1 MPCSKTPDG
10 LIPKP
15 IKSTLS
21 AHQNAAANAE
31 SLQKHWDTRS
41 GYLNTEPCTQA
52 GFKNGLSQ
60 SQIQFLV
67 QIPCGLKP
75 ELPHSSKLKTLKS
88 NNQELWRSQRAP
100 SRAFCVRNFFSPSA
114 DMWLLKGLCTWVFLE
129 LKDCRLGAF
138 QSWGVGFRA
147 SAFGGTSVFGLQVR
161 AALDSKPRSLGASTS
176 QMLGNFLPRGQT
188 IPQDEVKPWTRI
200 YAQQIISKH
209 EVAAKTLKVLWFRLC
224 RCFR

>member
-60 SQIQFLV
+60 SQIQSLV

-129 LKDCRLGAF
+129 LMDCRLGAF

-147 SAFGGTSVFGLQVR
+147 SAFGGDKCLR
-161 AALDSKPRSLGASTS
+161 ASGSGGVGFEASFARREHVSNAWQLSTTRPDNTARRSETLDSNLRSA
-176 QMLGNFLPRGQT
+176 NHKQT
-188 IPQDEVKPWTRI
+188 
-200 YAQQIISKH
+200 
-209 EVAAKTLKVLWFRLC
+209 
-224 RCFR
+224 